1 MKLERVKTRIVSM
14 EEAVSEFIE
23 EGSSIAI
30 GTGLEAAIPFAAGH
44 EIIRQNKKGLTLIGP
59 ISDMLFDQMIG
70 AGCVRKVMA
79 AWVGNVIMGVGYN
92 LRRAVE
98 EGIPKRIEIE
108 DYSNFSMALALHA
121 GGMGIPFIPTKTLL
135 GTGMMEGNH
144 PFKEMRCPYTGEKL
158 ALVPALKPDVA
169 IVQVQRVD
177 EEGNPHFWGGGGVTK
192 EAAMAARKIIVVAE
206 ELVSKRVIRKDPN
219 RTLFPGFLASA
230 VVIEPWGAHP
240 SPLQGCYNRDH
251 ENYMTYHH
259 ESKDRNQFLRWL
271 ARWVL
276 EVKDRKDYL
285 SQLGEGRMKSLSVK
299 HHKKS
304 TPVDY
309 GY

>member
-1 MKLERVKTRIVSM
+1 M

>member
-1 MKLERVKTRIVSM
+1 MKSESIRPKILSM
-14 EEAVSEFIE
+14 EEAVSELIGD
-23 EGSSIAI
+23 GSSIAM
-30 GTGLEAAIPFAAGH
+30 GTGLEAAIPFAVGH
-44 EIIRQNKKGLTLIGP
+44 EVIRQNKKDLTLIGP

-70 AGCVRKVMA
+70 AGCVKRVMA

-98 EGIPKRIEIE
+98 EGIPGGIEIT
-108 DYSNFSMALALHA
+108 DYSNFSMVLALHA
-121 GGMGIPFIPTKTLL
+121 GELGIPFIPTKTLL
-135 GTGMMEGNH
+135 GTGMMEGNS
-144 PFKEMRCPYTGEKL
+144 PFKEMACPYTGEKL

-169 IVQVQRVD
+169 IVHVQRVD
-177 EEGNPHFWGGGGVTK
+177 EEGNPHFWGGGGVTR

-240 SPLQGCYNRDH
+240 SPVQGYYERDH
-251 ENYMTYHH
+251 EEYVTYHRA
-259 ESKDRNQFLRWL
+259 SKERDHFMQWL
-271 ARWVL
+271 GRQVL
-276 EVKDRKDYL
+276 GVKDRQDYL
-285 SQLGEGRMKSLSVK
+285 SRLGEDRIKSLAVK
-299 HHKKS
+299 RHKRS